1 MRSPIERVFFH
12 ERYEFDRGIGTLLGE
27 LSSCS
32 SPAELSR
39 LTGEGLMTLV
49 NPDTCALY
57 SREGDSFVPLFAGGS
72 AVPPG
77 FDSHTPLVAT
87 LRARSQPMCL
97 DERTDPNSHSHL
109 DPFDRAV
116 LETLGARVIVP
127 IALES
132 ELALILCLGAKGSGD
147 VYTPTDV
154 ALLSS
159 LAHTISQTLARFDEA
174 TLGKK
179 MRKLNESLRRYVP
192 DAIAEVID
200 GGNEL
205 QATTREVSV
214 LFVDLRGYT
223 SLSESREAEQ
233 IFGAIN
239 RYTEAVSRSVRN
251 HGGTVVEFNGD
262 GMMAVFG
269 APDSLANKEAA
280 ALAAAREMAA
290 KVPLLAGPGGESGDM
305 RVGVGIATGD
315 AFVGNIRAADRFI
328 WSAIGNTT
336 NLAARLEASTREL
349 NVDVVIDELT
359 WERAAHHATD
369 FVEHPSMVVRG
380 RANPL
385 TVYALGMA

>member
-1 MRSPIERVFFH
+1 
-12 ERYEFDRGIGTLLGE
+12 
-27 LSSCS
+27 
-32 SPAELSR
+32 
-39 LTGEGLMTLV
+39 
-49 NPDTCALY
+49 
-57 SREGDSFVPLFAGGS
+57 
-72 AVPPG
+72 
-77 FDSHTPLVAT
+77 
-87 LRARSQPMCL
+87 
-97 DERTDPNSHSHL
+97 
-109 DPFDRAV
+109 
-116 LETLGARVIVP
+116 
-127 IALES
+127 
-132 ELALILCLGAKGSGD
+132 
-147 VYTPTDV
+147 
-154 ALLSS
+154 
-159 LAHTISQTLARFDEA
+159 
-174 TLGKK
+174 
-179 MRKLNESLRRYVP
+179 
-192 DAIAEVID
+192 
-200 GGNEL
+200 
-205 QATTREVSV
+205 V

-269 APDSLANKEAA
+269 APNSLANKEAA

-385 TVYALGMA
+385 TVYALGMAC